1 MYIPNQFNQ
10 QDFSQIQQLMA
21 EFPLATVIASSAD
34 GIEVSHV
41 PLYFEKANNKKS
53 DNEKIDNSTDN
64 SEYGFLYGHIAKV
77 NPLYQMASNEQ
88 DSHWLVVFQDMGH
101 YISPNWYPNK
111 AITHKEVPTWNY
123 RSVHCKVK
131 PSFITDPVA
140 IKNMVAKL
148 SDIHEV
154 NEPIPWSLDEAP
166 EKFVNGLCKA
176 IVGFQLEIIE
186 IQAQFKLSQ
195 NKDIA
200 TKMSVID
207 NLQQLDTDDAR
218 RMAKQIE
225 QGL

>member
-1 MYIPNQFNQ
+1 MHIPNSFKQE
-10 QDFSQIQQLMA
+10 DFAQIQQLMA
-21 EFPLATVIASSAD
+21 EFPLATVIASTAD
-34 GIEVSHV
+34 SVEVSHL
-41 PLYFEKANNKKS
+41 PLYFEKA
-53 DNEKIDNSTDN
+53 DNDKTK
-64 SEYGFLYGHIAKV
+64 YGFLYGHIAKV
-77 NPLYQMASNEQ
+77 NPLYKMAEN
-88 DSHWLVVFQDMGH
+88 SHWLVVFQDMGH

-131 PSFITDPVA
+131 PTFISDPVA
-140 IKNMVAKL
+140 IKKMVGKL

-154 NEPIPWSLDEAP
+154 NEPIAWSLDDAP

-176 IVGFQLEIIE
+176 IIGFKLEIIE

-200 TKMSVID
+200 TKTSVVK
-207 NLQQLDTDDAR
+207 NLQQLNTDNSK

-225 QGL
+225 QLL

>member
-1 MYIPNQFNQ
+1 MYIPKQFNQ
-10 QDFSQIQQLMA
+10 QDFTQIQQLMA
-21 EFPLATVIASSAD
+21 EFPLATVIASSVD
-34 GIEVSHV
+34 GVEVSHI
-41 PLYFEKANNKKS
+41 PLYFEKT
-53 DNEKIDNSTDN
+53 DNSDDN

-88 DSHWLVVFQDMGH
+88 GSDWLVIFQDMGH

-111 AITHKEVPTWNY
+111 AVTHKEVPTWNY

-131 PSFITDPVA
+131 PSFITDPAA

-166 EKFVNGLCKA
+166 EKFVSGLCKA

-200 TKMSVID
+200 TKTSVIN
-207 NLQQLDTDDAR
+207 NLQGLDTDDAR